1 MLKERARLL
10 NVSVFSLD
18 LALVAAAFVAA
29 HWLRSAVLPAVA
41 HGSFPGELYALRFYL
56 PLLPVALSVWGL
68 LLLRFRR
75 YRSHRTTPLLREA
88 WEVVQVSGA
97 AIVTFTL
104 LLYVLRLDE
113 RMLPQDR
120 VSRAWLLLFA
130 GLSCIFLLAEKVL
143 LRLVARYVRSRGL
156 NYRTMLLV
164 GTGPSAQAL
173 ARSIAEHAWWGFRLI
188 GCVEVPGRE
197 PAAGAGAA
205 GAGGAATARPVLAG
219 SMRQSGSRRQL
230 GGVPVLGRVQD
241 VPRILQEL
249 VVDDVVFAVGA
260 GEIEGLDAL
269 YLALHEQGIRT
280 FFALDFFPQTQAKA
294 QITEID
300 GIPLLTYANAPTNPL
315 LLACKRTL
323 DVALSSL
330 ILLLAAPI
338 VVVVAIAVRLTS
350 GGSVLFRQTRCGLN
364 GRRFTLYKF
373 RTMIA
378 DAEERL
384 AEMQHLNEMD
394 GPVFKM
400 RDDPRVTRV
409 GRILRKFSLDEL
421 PQLWNVL
428 RGDMS
433 LVGPRPPIPDEVA
446 HYERWQRR
454 RLSMKPGL
462 TCLWQVNGRNELDF
476 GSWMELDLQYIDSWS
491 LGLDFKILLK
501 TIPVVLSGRGA
512 S

>member
-10 NVSVFSLD
+10 NVSVFSID
-18 LALVAAAFVAA
+18 LALVAVAFIAA
-29 HWLRSAVLPAVA
+29 HWVRSVVLPSLA
-41 HGSFPGELYALRFYL
+41 HGSFPSELYALRFYL

-97 AIVTFTL
+97 ATVTFTL

-130 GLSCIFLLAEKVL
+130 AIACLLLLAEKVL
-143 LRLVARYVRSRGL
+143 LRVVARYVRSRGL
-156 NYRTMLLV
+156 NYRTLLLV
-164 GTGPSAQAL
+164 GTGPSALAL
-173 ARSIAEHAWWGFRLI
+173 ARKIAEHAWWGFRLI
-188 GCVEVPGRE
+188 GCVEVSPSSE
-197 PAAGAGAA
+197 SNTSADVASS
-205 GAGGAATARPVLAG
+205 GGAA
-219 SMRQSGSRRQL
+219 RRAIGGLPIL
-230 GGVPVLGRVQD
+230 GHVED
-241 VPRILQEL
+241 VPRILQDL
-249 VVDDVVFAVGA
+249 VVDDVVFAVGRR
-260 GEIEGLDAL
+260 ELEGLDKL
-269 YLALHEQGIRT
+269 YEALHEQGIRT
-280 FFALDFFPQTQAKA
+280 FFSLDFFPHEQAKA
-294 QITEID
+294 EITEID

-315 LLACKRTL
+315 LLASKRAL

-330 ILLLAAPI
+330 ILLLALPI
-338 VVVVAIAVRLTS
+338 IVLVAIAVRLTS
-350 GGSVLFRQTRCGLN
+350 GGAGGNVLFRQTRCGLN

-373 RTMIA
+373 RTMTA

-384 AEMQHLNEMD
+384 AELQHLNEMD
-394 GPVFKM
+394 GPVFKV

-409 GRILRKFSLDEL
+409 GRVLRKFSLDEL

-433 LVGPRPPIPDEVA
+433 LVGPRPPIPEEVA
-446 HYERWQRR
+446 RYERWQRR

-476 GSWMELDLQYIDSWS
+476 GSWIELDLQYIDSWS
-491 LGLDFKILLK
+491 LSLDLKILLK

>member
-10 NVSVFSLD
+10 SLSVFGLD
-18 LALVAAAFVAA
+18 LALVAGAFIAA
-29 HWLRSAVLPAVA
+29 HWVRSAVLPALA

-97 AIVTFTL
+97 ATVTFTL
-104 LLYVLRLDE
+104 LLYALRLDE

-120 VSRAWLLLFA
+120 VSRTWLLLFA
-130 GLSCIFLLAEKVL
+130 TLACLLLLAEKVL
-143 LRLVARYVRSRGL
+143 LRVVARYVRSHGL
-156 NYRTMLLV
+156 NYRTLLLV

-188 GCVEVPGRE
+188 GCVDVEGGGKRLV
-197 PAAGAGAA
+197 AG
-205 GAGGAATARPVLAG
+205 L
-219 SMRQSGSRRQL
+219 
-230 GGVPVLGRVQD
+230 PVLGRVQD

-249 VVDDVVFAVGA
+249 IVDDVVFAVGRR
-260 GEIEGLDAL
+260 ELEGLDEL

-280 FFALDFFPQTQAKA
+280 FFALDFFPHGQA
-294 QITEID
+294 QPEITEID
-300 GIPLLTYANAPTNPL
+300 GIPLLTYSNAPTNPL
-315 LLACKRTL
+315 LLAGKRAL

-330 ILLLAAPI
+330 ILLLALP
-338 VVVVAIAVRLTS
+338 VVGAVAVTIWVTS
-350 GGSVLFRQTRCGLN
+350 RGGVLFRQTRCGLN

-373 RTMIA
+373 RTMTE
-378 DAEERL
+378 DAEERF
-384 AEMQHLNEMD
+384 AEVAHLNEMD
-394 GPVFKM
+394 GPVFKV
-400 RDDPRVTRV
+400 RDDPRVTRI
-409 GRILRKFSLDEL
+409 GRFLRKFSLDEL

-433 LVGPRPPIPDEVA
+433 LVGPRPPIPEEVA

-476 GSWMELDLQYIDSWS
+476 GSWMELDLQYIDTWS
-491 LGLDFKILLK
+491 LSLDLKILLK

>member
-10 NVSVFSLD
+10 NVSVFGID
-18 LALVAAAFVAA
+18 LALVAVAFIAA
-29 HWLRSAVLPAVA
+29 HWVRSVVLPSLA

-97 AIVTFTL
+97 ATVTFTL

-130 GLSCIFLLAEKVL
+130 TLACLLLLAEKVL
-143 LRLVARYVRSRGL
+143 LRVVARYVRSRGL
-156 NYRTMLLV
+156 NYRTLLLV

-173 ARSIAEHAWWGFRLI
+173 ARTIFEHAWWGFRLI
-188 GCVEVPGRE
+188 GCVEVDE
-197 PAAGAGAA
+197 
-205 GAGGAATARPVLAG
+205 GAGG
-219 SMRQSGSRRQL
+219 RRQVSGL
-230 GGVPVLGRVQD
+230 PVLGRVED
-241 VPRILQEL
+241 IPRILQDL
-249 VVDDVVFAVGA
+249 VVDDVVFALGRR
-260 GEIEGLDAL
+260 ELEGLDQL
-269 YLALHEQGIRT
+269 YEALHEQGIRT
-280 FFALDFFPQTQAKA
+280 FFALDFFPHAQAKA
-294 QITEID
+294 EITEID

-315 LLACKRTL
+315 LLASKRAL

-338 VVVVAIAVRLTS
+338 VLLVAIAVRLTTGRA
-350 GGSVLFRQTRCGLN
+350 GGGVLFRQTRCGLN

-373 RTMIA
+373 RTMTA

-384 AEMQHLNEMD
+384 AELQHLNEMD
-394 GPVFKM
+394 GPVFKV

-409 GRILRKFSLDEL
+409 GRVLRKFSLDEL

-433 LVGPRPPIPDEVA
+433 LVGPRPPIPEEVA
-446 HYERWQRR
+446 RYERWQRR

-491 LGLDFKILLK
+491 LSLDLKILLK

>member
-10 NVSVFSLD
+10 SLAVFSLD
-18 LALVAAAFVAA
+18 LVLVAAAFVAA
-29 HWLRSAVLPAVA
+29 HWLRSAVLPSVA

-75 YRSHRTTPLLREA
+75 YRSHRTTPLLLEA

-97 AIVTFTL
+97 AMVAFTL

-130 GLSCIFLLAEKVL
+130 LLSCLLLLAEKVMV
-143 LRLVARYVRSRGL
+143 RVVARYVRSHGL

-164 GTGPSAQAL
+164 GTGPSAQAV
-173 ARSIAEHAWWGFRLI
+173 ARSIHEHAWWGFRLL
-188 GCVEVPGRE
+188 GCVEVNGGSGRRVV
-197 PAAGAGAA
+197 
-205 GAGGAATARPVLAG
+205 GGL
-219 SMRQSGSRRQL
+219 
-230 GGVPVLGRVQD
+230 PVLGHVED

-249 VVDDVVFAVGA
+249 IIDDVVFAVGHR
-260 GEIEGLDAL
+260 ELQDLEGLS
-269 YLALHEQGIRT
+269 LALHEQGIRT
-280 FFALDFFPQTQAKA
+280 FFALDFFPHAQARPEL
-294 QITEID
+294 TEID
-300 GIPLLTYANAPTNPL
+300 GIPMLTYANGPSNPL
-315 LLACKRTL
+315 LLAGKRAL

-330 ILLLAAPI
+330 ILLLALPI
-338 VVVVAIAVRLTS
+338 IAAVTLAIRLTS
-350 GGSVLFRQTRCGLN
+350 HGKVLFRQTRCGLN

-373 RTMIA
+373 RTMTE

-384 AEMQHLNEMD
+384 AELRHLNEMD
-394 GPVFKM
+394 GPVFKV
-400 RDDPRVTRV
+400 RDDPRVTPV

-433 LVGPRPPIPDEVA
+433 LVGPRPPIPEEVA
-446 HYERWQRR
+446 SYERWQRR

-462 TCLWQVNGRNELDF
+462 TCLWQVNGRNQLDF
-476 GSWMELDLQYIDSWS
+476 ASWMELDLQYIDSWS
-491 LGLDFKILLK
+491 LGLDLKILLK

>member
-10 NVSVFSLD
+10 NVSVFGID
-18 LALVAAAFVAA
+18 LALVAVAFIAA
-29 HWLRSAVLPAVA
+29 HWVRSVVLPSLA

-97 AIVTFTL
+97 ATVTFTL

-130 GLSCIFLLAEKVL
+130 TLACLLLLAEKVL
-143 LRLVARYVRSRGL
+143 LRVVARYVRSRGL
-156 NYRTMLLV
+156 NYRTLLLV

-173 ARSIAEHAWWGFRLI
+173 ARTIFEHAWWGFRLI
-188 GCVEVPGRE
+188 GCVEVDEGVGGRRHV
-197 PAAGAGAA
+197 
-205 GAGGAATARPVLAG
+205 GGL
-219 SMRQSGSRRQL
+219 
-230 GGVPVLGRVQD
+230 PVLGRVED
-241 VPRILQEL
+241 IPRILQDL
-249 VVDDVVFAVGA
+249 VVDDVVFALGRR
-260 GEIEGLDAL
+260 ELEGLDQL
-269 YLALHEQGIRT
+269 YEALHEQGIRT
-280 FFALDFFPQTQAKA
+280 FFALDFFPRVQAHA
-294 QITEID
+294 ELTEID
-300 GIPLLTYANAPTNPL
+300 GLPLLTYSNAPTSPL
-315 LLACKRTL
+315 LLAAKRSL
-323 DVALSSL
+323 DVALSAL
-330 ILLLAAPI
+330 ILLLALPMI
-338 VVVVAIAVRLTS
+338 SVVAVAIRVTGRN
-350 GGSVLFRQTRCGLN
+350 VLFRQTRCGLN

-373 RTMIA
+373 RTMVA

-384 AEMQHLNEMD
+384 SELQHLNEMD
-394 GPVFKM
+394 GPVFKS
-400 RDDPRVTRV
+400 RNDPRVTRL
-409 GRILRKFSLDEL
+409 GRFLRKFSLDEL

-433 LVGPRPPIPDEVA
+433 LVGPRPPIPEEVA
-446 HYERWQRR
+446 RYERWQRR

-476 GSWMELDLQYIDSWS
+476 SSWMELDLEYIDSWS
-491 LGLDFKILLK
+491 LQLDLKILLK

>member
-10 NVSVFSLD
+10 NLSVFTLD
-18 LALVAAAFVAA
+18 LALVAVAFIAA
-29 HWLRSAVLPAVA
+29 HWLRSAVLPSLA
-41 HGSFPGELYALRFYL
+41 HGRFPGELYALRFYL

-130 GLSCIFLLAEKVL
+130 LLACLLLLAEKVL
-143 LRLVARYVRSRGL
+143 VRLVARYVRSRGL

-164 GTGPSAQAL
+164 GTGTSAQAL
-173 ARSIAEHAWWGFRLI
+173 ARTIAEHAWWGFRLI
-188 GCVEVPGRE
+188 GCVEVDAPG
-197 PAAGAGAA
+197 GATSP
-205 GAGGAATARPVLAG
+205 AGGPPG
-219 SMRQSGSRRQL
+219 SWTRTSSGNRWQM
-230 GGVPVLGRVQD
+230 GGLPVLGRVAD

-249 VVDDVVFAVGA
+249 VVDDVVFAVGQR
-260 GEIEGLDAL
+260 ELEGLEEL
-269 YLALHEQGIRT
+269 SFALHEQGIRT
-280 FFALDFFPQTQAKA
+280 FFALDFFPHIQAKA
-294 QITEID
+294 EITEID
-300 GIPLLTYANAPTNPL
+300 GIPLLTFANAPTNPL
-315 LLACKRTL
+315 LLAGKRAL

-330 ILLLAAPI
+330 ILLLALPI
-338 VVVVAIAVRLTS
+338 VVVVALAIRVTS
-350 GGSVLFRQTRCGLN
+350 SGTVLFRQTRCGLN

-373 RTMIA
+373 RTMTE

-384 AEMQHLNEMD
+384 AELQHLNEMD
-394 GPVFKM
+394 GPVFKV
-400 RDDPRVTRV
+400 RDDPRVTRL
-409 GRILRKFSLDEL
+409 GRFLRRFSLDEL

-433 LVGPRPPIPDEVA
+433 LVGPRPPIPAEVA
-446 HYERWQRR
+446 RYERWQRR

-491 LGLDFKILLK
+491 LRLDLKILLK

>member
-10 NVSVFSLD
+10 NLSVFSLD
-18 LALVAAAFVAA
+18 LALVAAAFIAA
-29 HWLRSAVLPAVA
+29 HWVRSVVLPSLA

-97 AIVTFTL
+97 ATVTFTL

-120 VSRAWLLLFA
+120 VSRTWLLLFA
-130 GLSCIFLLAEKVL
+130 VIACVLLLAEKVL
-143 LRLVARYVRSRGL
+143 LRVVARYVRSRGL
-156 NYRTMLLV
+156 NYRTLLLV
-164 GTGPSAQAL
+164 GTGPSAQML
-173 ARSIAEHAWWGFRLI
+173 ARKIHDHAWWGFRLI
-188 GCVEVPGRE
+188 GCVEVDGGGRRSF
-197 PAAGAGAA
+197 AG
-205 GAGGAATARPVLAG
+205 L
-219 SMRQSGSRRQL
+219 
-230 GGVPVLGRVQD
+230 PVLGRAQD
-241 VPRILQEL
+241 VPRILQDL
-249 VVDDVVFAVGA
+249 VVDDVVFAVGRR
-260 GEIEGLDAL
+260 ELEGLDEL
-269 YLALHEQGIRT
+269 SLALHEQGIRT
-280 FFALDFFPQTQAKA
+280 FFALDFFPHAQAKA
-294 QITEID
+294 EITEID
-300 GIPLLTYANAPTNPL
+300 GVPLLTYANAPTNPL
-315 LLACKRTL
+315 LLASKRVL

-330 ILLLAAPI
+330 ILTLALPI

-350 GGSVLFRQTRCGLN
+350 GGKVLFRQTRCGLN

-373 RTMIA
+373 RTMTE
-378 DAEERL
+378 DAEQRL
-384 AEMQHLNEMD
+384 AEVAHLNEMD
-394 GPVFKM
+394 GPVFKAK
-400 RDDPRVTRV
+400 DDPRVTRV
-409 GRILRKFSLDEL
+409 GRVLRKFSLDEL

-433 LVGPRPPIPDEVA
+433 LVGPRPPIPEEVA
-446 HYERWQRR
+446 RYERWQRR

-462 TCLWQVNGRNELDF
+462 TCLWQVNGRNDLDF
-476 GSWMELDLQYIDSWS
+476 GSWMELDLEYIDSWS
-491 LGLDFKILLK
+491 LGLDLKILLK

>member
-10 NVSVFSLD
+10 SLSVFSLD

-29 HWLRSAVLPAVA
+29 HWLRSAVLPSLA
-41 HGSFPGELYALRFYL
+41 HRSFPSELYPLRFYL

-88 WEVVQVSGA
+88 WEVVQLSGA
-97 AIVTFTL
+97 ATVTFTL
-104 LLYVLRLDE
+104 LLYLLRLDE

-120 VSRAWLLLFA
+120 ASRAWLV
-130 GLSCIFLLAEKVL
+130 IFSALACVLLLAEKVL
-143 LRLVARYVRSRGL
+143 LRVVARYVRSRGL
-156 NYRTMLLV
+156 NYRTLLLV

-188 GCVEVPGRE
+188 GCVEVDSQDSPPAGRTRRHV
-197 PAAGAGAA
+197 
-205 GAGGAATARPVLAG
+205 GGL
-219 SMRQSGSRRQL
+219 
-230 GGVPVLGRVQD
+230 PVLGHVRD
-241 VPRILQEL
+241 VPRILQEM
-249 VVDDVVFAVGA
+249 VVDDVVFAIGRPDL
-260 GEIEGLDAL
+260 EGLDDL
-269 YLALHEQGIRT
+269 YLSLHEQGIRS
-280 FFALDFFPQTQAKA
+280 FFALDFFPHPQARA
-294 QITEID
+294 EITEID
-300 GIPLLTYANAPTNPL
+300 GIPLLTYSSAPTNPL
-315 LLACKRTL
+315 LLAWKRTL

-330 ILLLAAPI
+330 ILLLALPI
-338 VVVVAIAVRLTS
+338 VCCVAVAIRLTT
-350 GGSVLFRQTRCGLN
+350 GGSILFRQTRCGLN

-373 RTMIA
+373 RTMTE

-384 AEMQHLNEMD
+384 AELQHLNEMD
-394 GPVFKM
+394 GPVFKV
-400 RDDPRVTRV
+400 RDDPRVTPV
-409 GRILRKFSLDEL
+409 GRVLRKFSLDEL

-433 LVGPRPPIPDEVA
+433 LVGPRPPIPEEVA
-446 HYERWQRR
+446 RYERWQRR

-476 GSWMELDLQYIDSWS
+476 GSWMELDLEYIDSWS
-491 LGLDFKILLK
+491 LSLDLKILLK

>member
-10 NVSVFSLD
+10 NLSVFSLD
-18 LALVAAAFVAA
+18 LALVAVAFVAA
-29 HWLRSAVLPAVA
+29 HWLRSAVLPSLA

-88 WEVVQVSGA
+88 WEVVQVCGA
-97 AIVTFTL
+97 ATVTFTL

-120 VSRAWLLLFA
+120 VSRTWLLLFA
-130 GLSCIFLLAEKVL
+130 LLSTLLLLAEKVL
-143 LRLVARYVRSRGL
+143 VRVVARYVRSRGL
-156 NYRTMLLV
+156 NYRTLLLV

-173 ARSIAEHAWWGFRLI
+173 ARTIAEHAWWGFRLI
-188 GCVEVPGRE
+188 GCVETE
-197 PAAGAGAA
+197 EA
-205 GAGGAATARPVLAG
+205 
-219 SMRQSGSRRQL
+219 SGRRQV
-230 GGVPVLGRVQD
+230 GGLPVLGRVRD
-241 VPRILQEL
+241 VPHILQEL
-249 VVDDVVFAVGA
+249 VVDDVVFAVGR
-260 GEIEGLDAL
+260 GELEGLEDL

-280 FFALDFFPQTQAKA
+280 FFALDFFPHAQARA
-294 QITEID
+294 EITEID
-300 GIPLLTYANAPTNPL
+300 GIPLLTYSNAPTNPL
-315 LLACKRTL
+315 LLAGKRAL
-323 DVALSSL
+323 DIALSTL
-330 ILLLAAPI
+330 ILLLALPI
-338 VVVVAIAVRLTS
+338 VVLVAIAVRLTS
-350 GGSVLFRQTRCGLN
+350 GGTVLFRQTRCGLN

-373 RTMIA
+373 RTMTE

-384 AEMQHLNEMD
+384 AELQHLNEMD
-394 GPVFKM
+394 GPVFKV

-409 GRILRKFSLDEL
+409 GRVLRKFSLDEL
-421 PQLWNVL
+421 PQLLNVL

-433 LVGPRPPIPDEVA
+433 LVGPRPPIPEEVA
-446 HYERWQRR
+446 RYERWQRR

-476 GSWMELDLQYIDSWS
+476 GSWMALDLQYIDSWS
-491 LGLDFKILLK
+491 LSLDLKILLK

>member
-10 NVSVFSLD
+10 SLSVFSLD
-18 LALVAAAFVAA
+18 LALVAAAFIAA
-29 HWLRSAVLPAVA
+29 HWLRSAVLPSLA
-41 HGSFPGELYALRFYL
+41 HGQFPGELYALRFYL

-97 AIVTFTL
+97 ATVTFTL

-130 GLSCIFLLAEKVL
+130 LLACLLLLAEKVMV
-143 LRLVARYVRSRGL
+143 RLVARYVRSRGL

-173 ARSIAEHAWWGFRLI
+173 ARTIAEHAWWGFRLI
-188 GCVEVPGRE
+188 GCVEVDHKGETAPG
-197 PAAGAGAA
+197 A
-205 GAGGAATARPVLAG
+205 LAER
-219 SMRQSGSRRQL
+219 SASWTRTSSGSRWQM
-230 GGVPVLGRVQD
+230 GGLPVLGRVAD

-249 VVDDVVFAVGA
+249 VVDDVVFAVGQR
-260 GEIEGLDAL
+260 ELEGLEDL
-269 YLALHEQGIRT
+269 SFALHEQGIRT
-280 FFALDFFPQTQAKA
+280 FFSLDFFPHMQAKA
-294 QITEID
+294 EITEID
-300 GIPLLTYANAPTNPL
+300 GIPLLTFANAPTNPL
-315 LLACKRTL
+315 LLAGKRAL
-323 DVALSSL
+323 DLALSSL
-330 ILLLAAPI
+330 ILLLALPI
-338 VVVVAIAVRLTS
+338 VVVVAIAIRVSSS
-350 GGSVLFRQTRCGLN
+350 GTVLFRQTRCGLN

-373 RTMIA
+373 RTMTE

-384 AEMQHLNEMD
+384 AELQHLNEMD
-394 GPVFKM
+394 GPVFKV
-400 RDDPRVTRV
+400 RDDPRVTRL
-409 GRILRKFSLDEL
+409 GRVLRRFSLDEL

-433 LVGPRPPIPDEVA
+433 LVGPRPPIPAEVA
-446 HYERWQRR
+446 RYERWQRR

-462 TCLWQVNGRNELDF
+462 TCLWQVNGRNELNF

-491 LGLDFKILLK
+491 LRLDLKILLK

>member
-10 NVSVFSLD
+10 SLAVFSLD
-18 LALVAAAFVAA
+18 LLLVTAAFVGA
-29 HWLRSAVLPAVA
+29 HWLRSAVLPTVA

-97 AIVTFTL
+97 AMVAFTL

-130 GLSCIFLLAEKVL
+130 LLACLLLLAEKVL
-143 LRLVARYVRSRGL
+143 VRVIARYVRSHGL

-173 ARSIAEHAWWGFRLI
+173 ARSIHEHAWWGFRLL
-188 GCVEVPGRE
+188 GCVEVNSASGRRVV
-197 PAAGAGAA
+197 
-205 GAGGAATARPVLAG
+205 GGL
-219 SMRQSGSRRQL
+219 
-230 GGVPVLGRVQD
+230 PVLGHVAD

-249 VVDDVVFAVGA
+249 IIDDVVFAVGHR
-260 GEIEGLDAL
+260 ELQDLEGLS
-269 YLALHEQGIRT
+269 LALHEQGIRT
-280 FFALDFFPQTQAKA
+280 FFALDFFPHAQAKA
-294 QITEID
+294 ELTEID
-300 GIPLLTYANAPTNPL
+300 GIPMLTYANAPTNPL
-315 LLACKRTL
+315 LLAGKRSL

-330 ILLLAAPI
+330 ILLLALPI
-338 VVVVAIAVRLTS
+338 IAAVTLAIRLTS
-350 GGSVLFRQTRCGLN
+350 HGRVLFRQTRCGLN

-373 RTMIA
+373 RTMTE

-384 AEMQHLNEMD
+384 ADLRHLNEMD
-394 GPVFKM
+394 GPVFKV
-400 RDDPRVTRV
+400 RDDPRVTPL

-433 LVGPRPPIPDEVA
+433 LVGPRPPIPEEVA
-446 HYERWQRR
+446 SYERWQRR

-462 TCLWQVNGRNELDF
+462 TCLWQVNGRNQLDF
-476 GSWMELDLQYIDSWS
+476 ASWMELDLEYIDSWS
-491 LGLDFKILLK
+491 LSLDFKILLK

>member
-10 NVSVFSLD
+10 NLSVFSLD
-18 LALVAAAFVAA
+18 LVLVAVAFIVA
-29 HWLRSAVLPAVA
+29 HWVRSVVLPLLAR
-41 HGSFPGELYALRFYL
+41 GSFPSELYALRFYL

-97 AIVTFTL
+97 ATVTFTL

-130 GLSCIFLLAEKVL
+130 ILSCLFLLAEKVL
-143 LRLVARYVRSRGL
+143 LRVVARYVRSRGL
-156 NYRTMLLV
+156 NYRTLLLV

-173 ARSIAEHAWWGFRLI
+173 ARTIAEHAWWGFRLI
-188 GCVEVPGRE
+188 GCVEADD
-197 PAAGAGAA
+197 AA
-205 GAGGAATARPVLAG
+205 
-219 SMRQSGSRRQL
+219 SSRRQV
-230 GGVPVLGRVQD
+230 GGLPVLGRVRD
-241 VPRILQEL
+241 VPHILQEL
-249 VVDDVVFAVGA
+249 VVDDVVFSVGRR
-260 GEIEGLDAL
+260 ELEGLDDL
-269 YLALHEQGIRT
+269 YLALHELGIRT
-280 FFALDFFPQTQAKA
+280 FFALDFFPHTQARA
-294 QITEID
+294 EITEID

-315 LLACKRTL
+315 LLASKRAL

-330 ILLLAAPI
+330 ILLLALPI
-338 VVVVAIAVRLTS
+338 VLAVAVAIRLS
-350 GGSVLFRQTRCGLN
+350 SRGSVLFRQTRCGLN

-373 RTMIA
+373 RTMTE

-384 AEMQHLNEMD
+384 AELRHLNEMD
-394 GPVFKM
+394 GPVFKV
-400 RDDPRVTRV
+400 RADPRVTRL
-409 GRILRKFSLDEL
+409 GRVLRKFSLDEL

-433 LVGPRPPIPDEVA
+433 LVGPRPPIPEEVA
-446 HYERWQRR
+446 RYERWQRR

-476 GSWMELDLQYIDSWS
+476 GSWIELDLQYIDSWS
-491 LGLDFKILLK
+491 LSLDLKILLK

>member
-10 NVSVFSLD
+10 HVSVFCLD

-29 HWLRSAVLPAVA
+29 HWLRSVVLPAVA

-97 AIVTFTL
+97 ATVTFTL

-130 GLSCIFLLAEKVL
+130 GLACLFLLAEKVL

-156 NYRTMLLV
+156 NYRTLLLV

-188 GCVEVPGRE
+188 GCVEVPDDDA
-197 PAAGAGAA
+197 AAGAAPP
-205 GAGGAATARPVLAG
+205 ARSAFAV
-219 SMRQSGSRRQL
+219 STRQSGGRRQL
-230 GGVPVLGRVQD
+230 AGVPVLGRVHD

-249 VVDDVVFAVGA
+249 VVDDVVFAVGPR
-260 GEIEGLDAL
+260 ELEGLDGL

-323 DVALSSL
+323 DVALSTL
-330 ILLLAAPI
+330 ILLLALPI
-338 VVVVAIAVRLTS
+338 VVMVALAVRVTS

-373 RTMIA
+373 RTMIE

-384 AEMQHLNEMD
+384 AEVQHLNEMD
-394 GPVFKM
+394 GPVFKV
-400 RDDPRVTRV
+400 RDDPRVTRL
-409 GRILRKFSLDEL
+409 GRILRRFSLDEL

-446 HYERWQRR
+446 RYERWQRR

-491 LGLDFKILLK
+491 LGLDLKILLK